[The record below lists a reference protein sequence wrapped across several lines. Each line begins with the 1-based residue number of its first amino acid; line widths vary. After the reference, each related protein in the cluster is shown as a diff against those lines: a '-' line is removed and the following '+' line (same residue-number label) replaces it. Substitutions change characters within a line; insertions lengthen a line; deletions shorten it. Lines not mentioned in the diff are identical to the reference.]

1 MLTTARCETVLDRIG
16 NTPLV
21 RLSRLT
27 RECDFDVYI
36 KLEYLNP
43 SGSLKDRI
51 ALRMIEQAE
60 RKGLIEPGKS
70 TIVEATTG
78 NTGIAMS
85 LVAAVKGYKLILFAP
100 NETSEH
106 ERLAIMKAYG
116 AEVRLIDV
124 SQTSKEFSFLPK
136 VIQNERS
143 VHGGYV
149 EFIPRKL
156 CKQMEAEQKNVWWA
170 RQFSSPDNVGAHEF
184 TTGVEIIEQMRGLNL
199 RLFAASVG
207 TGGTVAGV
215 SKALRKEYSGIKVV
229 ALEPAG
235 HPILSGGGEIV
246 VEDVTDGIEHE
257 LDMQGTGQPNALLD
271 SVEMI
276 ENLQAIRMAKR
287 LCSEEGLF
295 CGVSSGA
302 NVFGAIDAGKKMG
315 LGRGDCVVTVAPD
328 SRDRYLTEMRYIT

>member
-1 MLTTARCETVLDRIG
+1 MTAPSRSSSMLDQIG
-16 NTPLV
+16 HTPLV
-21 RLSRLT
+21 KLNRVT
-27 RECDFDVYI
+27 RDCEFDVYL

-60 RKGLIEPGKS
+60 KQGRIQPGKT

-85 LVAAVKGYKLILFAP
+85 FVAAVKGYRMVILAP
-100 NETSEH
+100 SETSEH
-106 ERLAIMKAYG
+106 ERLRIMQAYG
-116 AEVRLIDV
+116 ADVRLVDV
-124 SQTSKEFSFLPK
+124 SETSKEFPTLPR
-136 VIQNERS
+136 VVQDERS

-149 EFIPRKL
+149 EFIPRKM
-156 CKQMEAEQKNVWWA
+156 CRKMEAESADVWWA

-184 TTGVEIIEQMRGLNL
+184 TTGVEILEQTRGLDL
-199 RLFAASVG
+199 RLFVASVG

-215 SKALRKEYSGIKVV
+215 SKALRKELPSIHVV

-246 VEDVTDGIEHE
+246 VEGITDGIEHD
-257 LDMQGTGQPNALLD
+257 LVLQGFGNPSSLLD
-271 SVEMI
+271 GLEMVEN
-276 ENLQAIRMAKR
+276 EQAILMARR
-287 LCSEEGLF
+287 LCTEEGLF

-302 NVFGAIDAGKKMG
+302 NVHGAIQAGKRLG
-315 LGRGDCVVTVAPD
+315 LGKGACVVTVAPD
-328 SRDRYLTEMRYIT
+328 HRDRYLTELRYIT